1 MDIRAAITCIWIC
14 SYLDL
19 QLGIDHGGERHV
31 RFLVGSL
38 RFIAYVLPGPLP
50 ATLARYANSQDAY
63 VNDTTPHSTLRHWRT
78 HLNHPATLVVL
89 LGIASVLAIAGPFDA
104 EDRLR
109 LGPRFNYWLV
119 TVGAAFSAR
128 YLSAN
133 LVQRHLA
140 PRLSRVMHVLVG
152 GVATGSAVLLVV
164 LGINFATLRFWPT
177 GPDLPLFL
185 FNIFAIAVI
194 ITLVLQS
201 IDRQLQPASTQT
213 TPLLDRLPLD
223 KRGPLV
229 ALTVEDHYDRIPTT
243 KGQNIALMR
252 LRDAIKEVVATGG
265 MQVHRAHWVAKPRM
279 TSASRTGDRAI
290 LPMTVGRD
298 IPVSRR
304 YVPAIKEA
312 GLLPR

>member
-1 MDIRAAITCIWIC
+1 M
-14 SYLDL
+14 YLDL
-19 QLGIDHGGERHV
+19 QRGKCHV
-31 RFLVGSL
+31 RCVVGSL
-38 RFIAYVLPGPLP
+38 RFIAYVLSGPLP
-50 ATLARYANSQDAY
+50 AANAGYANSQDTY
-63 VNDTTPHSTLRHWRT
+63 VNDTTPHSTLRRWRA
-78 HLNHPATLVVL
+78 HHSHPATLVVL
-89 LGIASVLAIAGPFDA
+89 LGIASVLAVAGPFGT

-109 LGPRFNYWLV
+109 LGPRFIYWLV

-152 GVATGSAVLLVV
+152 GVATGSAVLLAV
-164 LGINFATLRFWPT
+164 LGINFATFRFWPT
-177 GPDLPLFL
+177 GPDLPSFL

-201 IDRQLQPASTQT
+201 IDRHLQPAVAVAVAQT
-213 TPLLDRLPLD
+213 TPQLDRLPLD

-229 ALTVEDHYDRIPTT
+229 ALTVEDHCVRIPTT
-243 KGQNIALMR
+243 KDEDIALMR
-252 LRDAIKEVVATGG
+252 LRDAIKEVVVTGG
-265 MQVHRAHWVAKPRM
+265 MQAHRSHWVAKQRM
-279 TSASRTGDRAI
+279 TSASQTGDRAI
-290 LPMTVGRD
+290 LSMTVGRD
-298 IPVSRR
+298 IPVSPR